1 MTRKMPDAQPPGAAA
16 PASTEPETATSAGKT
31 ARSVRWSFG
40 AVVARQGFQI
50 LAAVILARI
59 LGPQSYGV
67 IASATVYISLV
78 SLVLD
83 QGLSAAL
90 IQRPE
95 VTRRVAG
102 ATVTLN
108 LMIAGLLGT
117 ATWFAAPGVAAF
129 FRVSELEPILQLLA
143 FAMPVKALAI
153 TPRAMLSR
161 ALRLHRVGA
170 ADIAAAAAG
179 CAAGIGAAFAGAGPW
194 AMVYQVVVTDVVCGV
209 ALIVASKGPLP
220 NFSFRAVVPLL
231 QFSSSIFA
239 TDCLAYFSRNMD
251 NILVGRFLGVA
262 ALSLYGMAYRILV
275 MPVQLIGQTV
285 NRVMFPAFAR
295 AAHEPALVAEKLV
308 AATRILAI
316 SAIPL
321 MVYVACAAPILV
333 NLVLGRDW
341 LPAAALVSVLAIGG
355 ARETVFYITPSL
367 MKGLGQGRL
376 IIRYEILAAV
386 VQVGGIVIGLQFG
399 LLGVAVGYAAAG
411 FVLTPV
417 LLRIQKSLTGV
428 TARSQ
433 LGTIFPGAH
442 AAAWGAAGYGLLSLT
457 DLGDAGMLFA
467 GLGVFLF
474 AAVAILWL
482 FHRRMLTTYLRDAA
496 SLVGRKKPPASKPVG
511 GLHD

>member
-1 MTRKMPDAQPPGAAA
+1 MTGKSPDAQAEGPAA
-16 PASTEPETATSAGKT
+16 PAPTESEPDNGARKT

-50 LAAVILARI
+50 LSAVILARI

-67 IASATVYISLV
+67 IASATVFISLV
-78 SLVLD
+78 ALVLD

-95 VTRRVAG
+95 VTRRLAG

-108 LMIAGLLGT
+108 LLIAGLLG
-117 ATWFAAPGVAAF
+117 AGTWFAAPLVSGF
-129 FRVSELEPILQLLA
+129 FRVSELEPILQVLA
-143 FAMPVKALAI
+143 FAIPIKALAI

-161 ALRLHRVGA
+161 DLQLHRVGA
-170 ADIAAAAAG
+170 SDIAAAAAG
-179 CAAGIGAAFAGAGPW
+179 SAAGIGAAFAGAGPW
-194 AMVYQVVVTDVVCGV
+194 SMVYQVVVTDLVCGV
-209 ALIVASKGPLP
+209 ALMIASKGPRP
-220 NFSFRAVVPLL
+220 NFSFRSVVPLL
-231 QFSSSIFA
+231 KFSSSVFA
-239 TDCLAYFSRNMD
+239 TDCLAYFSRNLD
-251 NILVGRFLGVA
+251 SILVGRFLGVA

-295 AAHEPALVAEKLV
+295 AAQEPALVAEKLV

-321 MVYVACAAPILV
+321 MVYVACAAPVLV
-333 NLVLGRDW
+333 NLVLGPEW
-341 LPAAALVSVLAIGG
+341 MPAAALVSVLAIGG

-433 LGTIFPGAH
+433 LGSIFPGAH

-457 DLGDAGMLFA
+457 DLGPAGMLFG
-467 GLGVFLF
+467 GLGVFVVS
-474 AAVAILWL
+474 AVAILWL
-482 FHRRMLTTYLRDAA
+482 FHRRMLKAYLRDAA
-496 SLVGRKKPPASKPVG
+496 SLVGRHKPATSKPHG
-511 GLHD
+511 AMP

>member
-1 MTRKMPDAQPPGAAA
+1 ML
-16 PASTEPETATSAGKT
+16 S
-31 ARSVRWSFG
+31 
-40 AVVARQGFQI
+40 
-50 LAAVILARI
+50 AVILARI

-78 SLVLD
+78 ALILD

-95 VTRRVAG
+95 VSRRMAG

-108 LMIAGLLGT
+108 LLIAGLLGT
-117 ATWFAAPGVAAF
+117 ATWFAAPWVAAF
-129 FRVSELEPILQLLA
+129 FRVNELEPILHLLA
-143 FAMPVKALAI
+143 FAIPVKALAI
-153 TPRAMLSR
+153 TPRALLSR
-161 ALRLHRVGA
+161 DLRLHRVGA
-170 ADIAAAAAG
+170 SDIAASAAG
-179 CAAGIGAAFAGAGPW
+179 SAAGIGAALAGAGTW
-194 AMVYQVVVTDVVCGV
+194 SMVYQVVVTDVVYGV
-209 ALIVASKGPLP
+209 ALVVASKGPPP
-220 NFSFRAVVPLL
+220 NVSFRSVVPLL
-231 QFSSSIFA
+231 KFSSSIFA
-239 TDCLAYFSRNMD
+239 TDCLAYFSRNLD

-295 AAHEPALVAEKLV
+295 AAQEPALVAEKLV

-321 MVYVACAAPILV
+321 MVYVACAAPVLV
-333 NLVLGRDW
+333 SLVLGPDW
-341 LPAAALVSVLAIGG
+341 LPAAPLVSVLAIGG

-367 MKGLGQGRL
+367 MKGLGQGQL

-399 LLGVAVGYAAAG
+399 LLGVAMGYVAAG

-417 LLRIQKSLTGV
+417 LLRIQQSLTGV

-433 LGTIFPGAH
+433 LGTVFPGAH

-457 DLGDAGMLFA
+457 HPGDAGMLFG
-467 GLGVFLF
+467 GLGVF
-474 AAVAILWL
+474 AVSALAILWL
-482 FHRRMLTTYLRDAA
+482 FHRRMLRAYLHDAA
-496 SLVGRKKPPASKPVG
+496 SLVARKKPAHPKQ
-511 GLHD
+511 LED